1 LKVYISLEDGAVQ
14 GRPRDSKATSMLA
27 NGISGVLSSV
37 RMVLISLA
45 DRVGQ
50 IISELIKPPHHE
62 SIAFEALEKGFESR
76 AGGVLAV
83 ACSS

>member
-1 LKVYISLEDGAVQ
+1 
-14 GRPRDSKATSMLA
+14 
-27 NGISGVLSSV
+27 
-37 RMVLISLA
+37 MVLISLA